1 MASAGI
7 RRRTSARTGRISYE
21 VWWRLDDGSQGSK
34 SFARKANAIDYRGR
48 VLTEATAGRLDRRW
62 ARLRF
67 REWADGWWAT
77 WSTHP
82 KRSPNALVMTESRLR
97 RYVRPR
103 FEAYLVR
110 AITVREVQRWQ
121 NALEAKV
128 GFDTVMACR
137 SILYRILQAAEDEG
151 IIAANP
157 VRKVPA
163 PKRPVDP
170 EVIFG
175 RVKRRTLT
183 PEEAGI
189 LLARFPRFW
198 WDHVITLLGTGLRI
212 GEFAG
217 LQCRRVDL
225 VHARLEVVE
234 TRYEAGRYGK
244 GLKDRPKSDAS
255 IRELP
260 LPRLAVEAIARQ
272 LPPGGDPLALVFSGR
287 GGSFWRPRG
296 ERIVLSRHNFRRLYK
311 QAVAKAIDPASALS
325 PAARHL
331 REALRVG
338 GYQAIDQ
345 LRTRLGEH
353 GHKLTPRTI
362 DAALS
367 RLEALGLAVRA
378 VGDDGFRRWSAAE
391 PDPTTTLARLDL
403 RGPHD
408 LRHTYAT
415 WLEEDGIPARVIDE
429 LMGHR
434 AGGHSGLDGS
444 AIGRHYRHT
453 TPEMHARVVA
463 ALDERLAIV
472 VQVAGKLA
480 ST

>member
-7 RRRTSARTGRISYE
+7 RRRTSTRTGRVSYE

-34 SFARKANAIDYRGR
+34 TFARKADASDYRGR
-48 VLTEATAGRLDRRW
+48 VLTEATAGYLDRRW

-82 KRSPNALVMTESRLR
+82 RRSPNALVMTESRLR
-97 RYVRPR
+97 RYVRPH

-137 SILYRILQAAEDEG
+137 SILYRVLQAAEDER
-151 IIAANP
+151 IVAANP

-170 EVIFG
+170 EAIFG
-175 RVKRRTLT
+175 RLKRRTLT

-198 WDHVITLLGTGLRI
+198 RDHIITLLGTGLRI

-260 LPRLAVEAIARQ
+260 LPRQVIEAIARQ
-272 LPPGGDPLALVFSGR
+272 LPPGGDPLAPVFSGR

-296 ERIVLSRHNFRRLYK
+296 QRIVLSRHNFRRLYK
-311 QAVAKAIDPASALS
+311 QAVAKAADPASALS

-331 REALRVG
+331 REALKVG
-338 GYQAIDQ
+338 DSRTIDQ
-345 LRTRLGEH
+345 LRAGLGER
-353 GHKLTPRTI
+353 GHKLTPRTVH
-362 DAALS
+362 AALN
-367 RLEALGLAVRA
+367 RLEALGLAARA
-378 VGDDGFRRWSAAE
+378 AGDDGVCRWLPAE
-391 PDPTTTLARLDL
+391 PDPATTLAHLDL

-434 AGGHSGLDGS
+434 AGGRSGLDGS

-453 TPEMHARVVA
+453 TAEMHARVVA
-463 ALDERLAIV
+463 ALEERLATML
-472 VQVAGKLA
+472 QGAEKLA

>member
-7 RRRTSARTGRISYE
+7 RRRTSTRTGRVGYE
-21 VWWRLDDGSQGSK
+21 VWWRLDDGSQGSR
-34 SFARKANAIDYRGR
+34 SFARKADAIDYRGK

-62 ARLRF
+62 GRLRF
-67 REWADGWWAT
+67 GEWADGWWAT

-97 RYVRPR
+97 RYVRPH
-103 FEAYLVR
+103 FDAQLVR

-121 NALEAKV
+121 NGLEARV

-137 SILYRILQAAEDEG
+137 SILYRILQTAEDEG
-151 IIAANP
+151 IVAVNP

-170 EVIFG
+170 EVVFG

-212 GEFAG
+212 GEFTG

-225 VHARLEVVE
+225 AHARLEVVE

-260 LPRLAVEAIARQ
+260 LPQQVVEAIAQ
-272 LPPGGDPLALVFSGR
+272 QFPPGNDPLAFAFSGR
-287 GGSFWRPRG
+287 GGSFWRPYG
-296 ERIVLSRHNFRRLYK
+296 ERTVLSRHNFRRLYQ
-311 QAVAKAIDPASALS
+311 QAVAKATDPAAAVS
-325 PAARHL
+325 PAARRL
-331 REALRVG
+331 LEALG
-338 GYQAIDQ
+338 AGEPQTIEQ
-345 LRTRLGEH
+345 LVSWLATHRC
-353 GHKLTPRTI
+353 KLSPRTI
-362 DAALS
+362 HAALS
-367 RLEALGLAVRA
+367 RLESVGLAA
-378 VGDDGFRRWSAAE
+378 CTTLGEGQYRWTTAK
-391 PDPTTTLARLDL
+391 PDPATTLGHLHL

-415 WLEEDGIPARVIDE
+415 WLEEAGIPARVIDE

-434 AGGHSGLDGS
+434 AGGRGRAEGS

-463 ALDERLAIV
+463 AVEERLAV
-472 VQVAGKLA
+472 VLQVAEELS